1 MRLLKDLARAT
12 SRTNT
17 PLVATLLRQPVRG
30 AAVPELPAVMLTYDF
45 YDLAEASAVRA
56 IAGEAPIG
64 GRLPIA
70 LPGMFP
76 VGPWPGSTG
85 AGRVAAAVSRPE

>member
-1 MRLLKDLARAT
+1 M
-12 SRTNT
+12 
-17 PLVATLLRQPVRG
+17 
-30 AAVPELPAVMLTYDF
+30 PELPAVMLTYDF

-70 LPGMFP
+70 LPACSPSGTAWIARARAYP
-76 VGPWPGSTG
+76 QRRLTT
-85 AGRVAAAVSRPE
+85 